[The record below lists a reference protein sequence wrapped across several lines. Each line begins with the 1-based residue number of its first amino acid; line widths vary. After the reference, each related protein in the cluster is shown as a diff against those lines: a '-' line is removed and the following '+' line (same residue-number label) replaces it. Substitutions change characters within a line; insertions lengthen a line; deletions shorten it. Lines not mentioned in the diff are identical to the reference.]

1 MKLFVK
7 NTNGVQS
14 MSYQRYLY
22 CLYVFSLMFCIT
34 IYQLCTYTKM
44 LNYAWKLLFMVP
56 AIININRPNW
66 KNIFKATNKRTRT
79 FF

>member
-1 MKLFVK
+1 MGF
-7 NTNGVQS
+7 NQ
-14 MSYQRYLY
+14 
-22 CLYVFSLMFCIT
+22 CLIRDIDIASVFSFMFCIT

-56 AIININRPNW
+56 AIININRPYR